1 MMRRD
6 GLGCGLL
13 KDGSTGKSYVVAA
26 GGFNGLIHLD
36 SVEILDLENPDSW
49 FGGPI
54 LPASLHN
61 GRLVQ
66 VRISDLRFLGP
77 IGSDLRFLV
86 GTGVLG
92 TVKNLP
98 HRCTWRDNG
107 VDDGKHN
114 LKRPSLNYK
123 PSVIKNS

>member
-1 MMRRD
+1 MRRD

-13 KDGSTGKSYVVAA
+13 KDGSSGKGYVVAA

-66 VRISDLRFLGP
+66 VRILDLRFLGP
-77 IGSDLRFLV
+77 IGVFE
-86 GTGVLG
+86 VLG
-92 TVKNLP
+92 SGVVIVVVVKNLA
-98 HRCTWRDNG
+98 HRCTRRYNG
-107 VDDGKHN
+107 FGDGKEN
-114 LKRPSLNYK
+114 LSG
-123 PSVIKNS
+123 PSVLKKSLHLQCHK

>member
-13 KDGSTGKSYVVAA
+13 KDGSSGKSYVVAA

-77 IGSDLRFLV
+77 IGSDLRFLG

-98 HRCTWRDNG
+98 HRCTLRG
-107 VDDGKHN
+107 
-114 LKRPSLNYK
+114 
-123 PSVIKNS
+123 

>member
-1 MMRRD
+1 MLIQKLKSGPELMMRRD

-13 KDGSTGKSYVVAA
+13 KDGSSGKSYVVAA

-77 IGSDLRFLV
+77 IGSDLRFLD

-98 HRCTWRDNG
+98 YIVFTRRG
-107 VDDGKHN
+107 
-114 LKRPSLNYK
+114 
-123 PSVIKNS
+123 